1 LAEFVASQKGIV
13 EIGGVSEV
21 ALTLAKVSYTA
32 NVSDWFSAIVI
43 PVGAQFRDLDMT
55 ANSSN
60 QV

>member
-13 EIGGVSEV
+13 EIGGVSEG